1 MALIRLCGCTGW
13 SAPLLFANP
22 RRQVFLRRGPFIA
35 YLCCNLVLKI
45 VLTPLQYPFR
55 YPIVHVVCRNV
66 EDIQKAVRFA
76 KTHNLRITIKSTGSE
91 GYGRSSAHGSFCIN
105 LMEMKYMSVN
115 PDPTSRSEHGEVTVE
130 TGVMSSVLY
139 EEVNSQLYFVQ
150 MRDVGRIAQPLVKCI
165 WKLEGLVGSLAY
177 LLICETLHIYSIYAY
192 LYFYIY
198 RIMKKPFEIMG
209 MNLISLGI
217 YAEVFFEI

>member
-1 MALIRLCGCTGW
+1 
-13 SAPLLFANP
+13 
-22 RRQVFLRRGPFIA
+22 
-35 YLCCNLVLKI
+35 
-45 VLTPLQYPFR
+45 
-55 YPIVHVVCRNV
+55 
-66 EDIQKAVRFA
+66 
-76 KTHNLRITIKSTGSE
+76 
-91 GYGRSSAHGSFCIN
+91 
-105 LMEMKYMSVN
+105 MSVN
-115 PDPTSRSEHGEVTVE
+115 PDPTPRSEHGEVTVE

-198 RIMKKPFEIMG
+198 RIMKKTF
-209 MNLISLGI
+209 
-217 YAEVFFEI
+217 